1 MLHNVKNV
9 GCGERYETQ
18 QLYNV
23 TTFVQHAARIQGS
36 FYTQLLSLYRI
47 LSNILHADRS
57 AGLLAVVVLAELLV
71 AAVWLSLSV

>member
-1 MLHNVKNV
+1 M
-9 GCGERYETQ
+9 RYETQ

-57 AGLLAVVVLAELLV
+57 AGLLAVVVLAGFEASMAALLV
-71 AAVWLSLSV
+71 EAVWLSLAV